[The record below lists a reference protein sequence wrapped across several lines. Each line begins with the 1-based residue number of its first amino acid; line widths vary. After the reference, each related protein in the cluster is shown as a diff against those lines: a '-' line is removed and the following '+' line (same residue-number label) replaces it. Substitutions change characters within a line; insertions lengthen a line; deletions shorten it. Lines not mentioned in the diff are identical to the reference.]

1 MDNFERLEIVDILSM
16 DEYIPAEKIAEK
28 TSVGAKTLRKRLKE
42 LNDELEKHGAS
53 IEMKHGQG
61 YRLQV
66 RDSEEYFKWKKN
78 LMKMKEN
85 TPVTQRERIR
95 YILLLLLNS
104 TTYIKR
110 EMIGEFL
117 YVSEKSVSQLLKH
130 VEYILGEYNLTLEK
144 KAKYGIRVTGLEFLK
159 RQCIIN
165 HCLMQRSDWKNLDQQ
180 VSMGILD
187 LGKLLSEIVIKEKL
201 SFTELALK
209 DLIDYVYITEHRIR
223 HGFYIEKN
231 IEKEST
237 GGNTEI
243 AGRILRHLKERGV
256 EVSLSEPEVTYMA
269 LYLEGYR
276 IQRVDYVNASNVVI
290 DEKID
295 KITDEILESIYQI
308 YRVDLRGDLN
318 LHMSLNKHIMS
329 MDIRLMYNIVLKNP
343 LLQEVKDKYFYSYLL
358 ATQSSVVLKS
368 HYKKEIS
375 EDEIGYLAMIF
386 EIGRMKTEDEQK
398 KNDILLVCATG
409 KITARFLLMN
419 LQKKFSGSINRIEL
433 RSLYELEHCDL
444 SKFDYI
450 FTTVPID
457 KKVDA
462 PIISIHDFGT
472 ASELEKIRR
481 IIESSCVKKF
491 FKEELFFINVPGE
504 TMEEAIVNICQL
516 MNEVYPLPED
526 FCESVLYRESMGS
539 TDFGNLVAIPH
550 PNERK
555 LKDNVVCTAILEH
568 TVMWNKNPVQL
579 VILSALNNSED
590 KEIQNFFE
598 MVAKLIQRKDLITK
612 IIQNKSYETLCSIL
626 ECI

>member
-256 EVSLSEPEVTYMA
+256 EVSLNEPEVTYMA

-329 MDIRLMYNIVLKNP
+329 LVIRLMYNIVL
-343 LLQEVKDKYFYSYLL
+343 
-358 ATQSSVVLKS
+358 
-368 HYKKEIS
+368 
-375 EDEIGYLAMIF
+375 
-386 EIGRMKTEDEQK
+386 
-398 KNDILLVCATG
+398 
-409 KITARFLLMN
+409 
-419 LQKKFSGSINRIEL
+419 
-433 RSLYELEHCDL
+433 
-444 SKFDYI
+444 
-450 FTTVPID
+450 
-457 KKVDA
+457 
-462 PIISIHDFGT
+462 
-472 ASELEKIRR
+472 
-481 IIESSCVKKF
+481 
-491 FKEELFFINVPGE
+491 
-504 TMEEAIVNICQL
+504 
-516 MNEVYPLPED
+516 
-526 FCESVLYRESMGS
+526 
-539 TDFGNLVAIPH
+539 
-550 PNERK
+550 
-555 LKDNVVCTAILEH
+555 
-568 TVMWNKNPVQL
+568 
-579 VILSALNNSED
+579 
-590 KEIQNFFE
+590 
-598 MVAKLIQRKDLITK
+598 
-612 IIQNKSYETLCSIL
+612 
-626 ECI
+626 